1 MQVDWIK
8 ECLAK
13 RQFIEEIGR
22 FECDS
27 IANEDG
33 KKGTIREWKRCHLKK
48 VGLFPKQAILWV
60 GIFILHSKRRKT
72 LNSLRSS

>member
-1 MQVDWIK
+1 MRVDWIK

-13 RQFIEEIGR
+13 RQFIEEISR

-27 IANEDG
+27 VANEDG

-48 VGLFPKQAILWV
+48 VGLVSKQAILWV
-60 GIFILHSKRRKT
+60 DIFLSCIRKDEKH
-72 LNSLRSS
+72 